1 MQIKKAE
8 RMVRAFLICLA
19 LGSLI
24 YISFLFHVSL
34 SSWKFESNKY
44 EKENCNFKEQ

>member
-24 YISFLFHVSL
+24 YVSFLFHVSL
-34 SSWKFESNKY
+34 SSWKFESNKFET
-44 EKENCNFKEQ
+44 EKCNYQ

>member
-1 MQIKKAE
+1 MQIKKTE
-8 RMVRAFLICLA
+8 RMVRAFLISLA

-34 SSWKFESNKY
+34 SSWKFESSKY
-44 EKENCNFKEQ
+44 ERDKCNYQ